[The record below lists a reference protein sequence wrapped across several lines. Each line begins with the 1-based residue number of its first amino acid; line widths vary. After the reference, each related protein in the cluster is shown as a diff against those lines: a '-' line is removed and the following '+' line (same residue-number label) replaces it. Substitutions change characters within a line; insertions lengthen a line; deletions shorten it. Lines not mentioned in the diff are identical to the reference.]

1 MLVPLTDPTHQLTM
15 LMIETIAAD
24 QRRQARA
31 ARVESGDLYDDPPL
45 PAPRRHA
52 WSRIA
57 SVERGANG
65 KRVIRIFRAPAP
77 AI

>member
-15 LMIETIAAD
+15 LMIEAIRAD
-24 QRRQARA
+24 RQRRARA
-31 ARVESGDLYDDPPL
+31 ARLEPGDIHDDAVQ

-65 KRVIRIFRAPAP
+65 KRVVRIFRAPAP

>member
-1 MLVPLTDPTHQLTM
+1 MLVPLTDPTHQLSM

-31 ARVESGDLYDDPPL
+31 AAVESGDLYDDPPL
-45 PAPRRHA
+45 PTPRRHA
-52 WSRIA
+52 WSRLATI
-57 SVERGANG
+57 ERGPNG
-65 KRVIRIFRAPAP
+65 KRTVRIFRAPAP